1 VTNTDAYIAVVDDD
15 KSVRKTLDRI
25 LRLDGYDVSSFDSTD
40 TFLASLASRIPA
52 CVIVDVHMPGPSGF
66 EAQARA
72 RMMGFDVP
80 AVFITASDDRTLD
93 DAVREARGAA
103 LLRKPFTSDAL
114 LRAVSTALRD
124 RGRD

>member
-1 VTNTDAYIAVVDDD
+1 VTSSHAYIAIVDDE
-15 KSVRKTLDRI
+15 KSVLTALGRI
-25 LRLDGYDVSSFDSTD
+25 LRLDGYDVALFESTD
-40 TFLASLASRIPA
+40 TFLASLASRGPA
-52 CVIVDVHMPGPSGF
+52 CVILDVHMPAPSGF

-72 RMMGFDVP
+72 RVMGIDVP

-93 DAVREARGAA
+93 DAVREAGGVA

-124 RGRD
+124 RGT